1 MSKLLDSLEVEV
13 NEYTDELDFDEES
26 GRFKLKSAM
35 SPSTRAYLVNHLLS
49 PISLILLEE
58 PGNGN

>member
-1 MSKLLDSLEVEV
+1 VEV
-13 NEYTDELDFDEES
+13 DENTDELDFGKES

-35 SPSTRAYLVNHLLS
+35 LPSTRAYLVNNLLS

-58 PGNGN
+58 PGDGD